1 MFFQINLLPPS
12 KRKSIFNIYI
22 LYYLQL
28 FLEILLG
35 YTIIISVIFIFSY
48 NFLTNSLKD
57 FEQTTISMD
66 AEYATINK
74 KIIEVNKILKKIDRI
89 QSNNVDW
96 SNYLY
101 QILSTSHDGITIS
114 GMDMQK
120 QAKTLIITGRANT
133 RNQLLIFKDT
143 LTNLNFLKNVELP
156 VSALTAKQNI
166 DFTLN
171 ADLNL
176 P

>member
-12 KRKSIFNIYI
+12 KRKIVFNIYV

-35 YTIIISVIFIFSY
+35 YTIVIAIIFIFSY
-48 NFLTNSLKD
+48 SFLTKALAT

-66 AEYATINK
+66 QEYAAINK
-74 KIIEVNKILKKIDRI
+74 KIIEVNKTLKKIDRI
-89 QSNNVDW
+89 QANNIDW
-96 SNYLY
+96 SKYLY
-101 QILSTSHDGITIS
+101 SILSANNDGITIS
-114 GMDMQK
+114 GIDMQK
-120 QAKTLIITGRANT
+120 KVKTLIITGRAST
-133 RNQLLIFKDT
+133 RDQLLFFKTKLVAMD
-143 LTNLNFLKNVELP
+143 FLKNVELP

-166 DFTLN
+166 DFSLKAELN
-171 ADLNL
+171 I